1 MYPFPFVPDMGKEPT
16 ELDPFSAGLYLG
28 SIHVT
33 VSVRD
38 ALDQPLLAAL
48 VTDDF
53 CWRITLRDWRARRP
67 SWSHRDER
75 AAWRAE
81 RAGIERGRESIE
93 LRAAELGLVMGSG

>member
-16 ELDPFSAGLYLG
+16 ELDPFSAGLYLS

-33 VSVRD
+33 ISVRD
-38 ALDQPLLAAL
+38 ALDQPSLGAL

-53 CWRITLRDWRARRP
+53 CWRMTLRDWRARRP
-67 SWSHRDER
+67 SWRNRAER

-81 RAGIERGRESIE
+81 RAVIERERESIE
-93 LRAAELGLVMGSG
+93 LRAAGLGLAIGTG